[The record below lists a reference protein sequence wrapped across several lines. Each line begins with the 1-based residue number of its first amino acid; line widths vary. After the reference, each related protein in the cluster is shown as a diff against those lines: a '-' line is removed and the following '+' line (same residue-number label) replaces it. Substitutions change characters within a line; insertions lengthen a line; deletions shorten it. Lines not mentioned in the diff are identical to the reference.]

1 MADKKKLKDM
11 LDSIVDKKD
20 EQAQV
25 FFHDYLEDK
34 MRDVLKPVVDTET
47 KVDAE
52 VVVDDEK
59 SETKD

>member
-11 LDSIVDKKD
+11 LNSIVDKND

-34 MRDVLKPVVDTET
+34 MRDVLKPVNVDTEAE
-47 KVDAE
+47 AE

>member
-1 MADKKKLKDM
+1 MADKEKLKDM
-11 LDSIVDKKD
+11 LNSIVDKKD

-25 FFHDYLEDK
+25 FFHDYLENK

-52 VVVDDEK
+52 VVDDEK